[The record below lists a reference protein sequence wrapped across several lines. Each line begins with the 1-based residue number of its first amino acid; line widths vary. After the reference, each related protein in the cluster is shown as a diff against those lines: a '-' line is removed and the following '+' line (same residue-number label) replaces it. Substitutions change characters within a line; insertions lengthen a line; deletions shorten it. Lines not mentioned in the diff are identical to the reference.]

1 MAGGVGGGG
10 ITLKILGCAG
20 ARASSEVVAGGEV
33 LVWWM
38 APEAV
43 RTGLTG
49 ARVAVRDE

>member
-33 LVWWM
+33 SVWWM

-43 RTGLTG
+43 RMGLAG
-49 ARVAVRDE
+49 AGVAVRDE